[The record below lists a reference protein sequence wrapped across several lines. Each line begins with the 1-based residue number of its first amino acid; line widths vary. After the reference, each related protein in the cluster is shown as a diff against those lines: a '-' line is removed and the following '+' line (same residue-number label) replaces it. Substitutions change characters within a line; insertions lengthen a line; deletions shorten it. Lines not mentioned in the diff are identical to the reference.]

1 MMKGSIRIVAMAFL
15 LSLVAAG
22 TSPALA
28 HRTAPAPVEAPPH
41 SGTCIGTA
49 NALASVS
56 MNCSLLL
63 DLAGAA
69 CDLAQDAQQTAET
82 PDEIEMADRLVDA
95 CLSLT
100 NQYLAQCVIP
110 PV

>member
-1 MMKGSIRIVAMAFL
+1 MTKGSIRIVVMACL
-15 LSLVAAG
+15 LSLVSAG
-22 TSPALA
+22 ASPALA
-28 HRTAPAPVEAPPH
+28 HRTAPVPVEAPPH

-63 DLAGAA
+63 DLADAA
-69 CDLAQDAQQTAET
+69 CRLAEEAQQTAET
-82 PDEIEMADRLVDA
+82 PDEIEAAIWLVDA

-100 NQYLAQCVIP
+100 NLYLGACVTP